1 MLTTRSRLACLSVCQ
16 FEDLRSNL
24 YNKCSGESSTLLTTE
39 TNLSVIALLP
49 LDVWWQVYFDL
60 FYSVSFSRQ
69 TLGTEKYWSICRLTD
84 RGKAQI
90 DSSGYI

>member
-16 FEDLRSNL
+16 FKDLRSNL

-49 LDVWWQVYFDL
+49 LDVWWQVCFDL
-60 FYSVSFSRQ
+60 FYSVSFFQ
-69 TLGTEKYWSICRLTD
+69 TEPGNREVLVD
-84 RGKAQI
+84 MQVN
-90 DSSGYI
+90 